1 MPPSLIH
8 MEKLLKQLLI
18 ILARYEKLNLMHQE
32 GKKHSYMMSSGALDL
47 EFSNLARTVQ
57 YLPD

>member
-8 MEKLLKQLLI
+8 MEKLLKQFLI
-18 ILARYEKLNLMHQE
+18 ILARYEKLNLMYQE
-32 GKKHSYMMSSGALDL
+32 GKKHSYMKSSGALDL
-47 EFSNLARTVQ
+47 EFSNLAGTVQ